1 MTKFKL
7 IYQDGDRTY
16 GDNIVDCNG
25 KVVESLEDLAK
36 VLMTQEFFVSKDEEY
51 GDRWMR
57 SSSID
62 AFCIS
67 DLS

>member
-7 IYQDGDRTY
+7 IFPNGDFTY
-16 GDNIVDCNG
+16 CDKIVDFNG
-25 KVVESLEDLAK
+25 KVVESSEEFAR
-36 VLMTQEFFVSKDEEY
+36 VLMTQEFFVSKNEEY
-51 GDRWMR
+51 GDMWMR

-67 DLS
+67 DVS

>member
-7 IYQDGDRTY
+7 IFSDGDWTY
-16 GDNIVDCNG
+16 CDKIVDCNG

-36 VLMTQEFFVSKDEEY
+36 VLMTQEFFVLKYKES
-51 GDRWMR
+51 GDTWMR

>member
-7 IYQDGDRTY
+7 IFPDGNLTY
-16 GDNIVDCNG
+16 CDKIVDCNG
-25 KVVESLEDLAK
+25 KAVESLEEFAK
-36 VLMTQEFFVSKDEEY
+36 VLMTQEFFVSKYEEC
-51 GDRWMR
+51 GDMWMR

>member
-7 IYQDGDRTY
+7 IYHDGGLSYD
-16 GDNIVDCNG
+16 DNIVDCNG
-25 KVVESLEDLAK
+25 KAIESLEDFAK
-36 VLMTQEFFVSKDEEY
+36 VLMTQEFFVSKNEEY
-51 GDRWMR
+51 GDIWTR

-62 AFCIS
+62 AFSIA

>member
-7 IYQDGDRTY
+7 IFQDGDRTY
-16 GDNIVDCNG
+16 YDNIVDCNG

-36 VLMTQEFFVSKDEEY
+36 VLMTQEFFVSKNEVY
-51 GDRWMR
+51 GDMWIR
-57 SSSID
+57 SSSVD
-62 AFCIS
+62 SFYIS

>member
-7 IYQDGDRTY
+7 IYHDGGLSYD
-16 GDNIVDCNG
+16 DNIVDCTG
-25 KVVESLEDLAK
+25 KAVESLEDFAK
-36 VLMTQEFFVSKDEEY
+36 VLMTQEFFVSKNEEY
-51 GDRWMR
+51 GDTWMR

-62 AFCIS
+62 AFSIE